1 MTIRSFLRRHASAP
15 AVATALHWVG
25 VMLYLALYL
34 FAAPRAAADET
45 MPYSHGLLWK
55 IEAPHRAP
63 SYVFGTMHVSDRRVT
78 ALPRPV
84 RDALNEVDNLSLE
97 LDFGSGFGEYEAR
110 MLQLPKKKQLSD
122 VIGDKLFA
130 AVKKRL
136 GSEAAKSRNLERLK
150 PWVVMMALGHRPV
163 GPGSHPAARLPLDLE
178 LRAIALKRG
187 IPVFGLETFEEQFNV
202 FDKLSEA
209 DQVDMIRNTL
219 ATPEHAANQQLEE
232 MTTLY
237 VARDLAGLVA
247 MAQKADGQRGAAY
260 LAEFDKRLIDDR
272 NRVMA
277 RRAEDVLLD
286 GGAFI
291 AVGAAHLPGKRGV
304 LNLLA
309 RRGYRVTPVY

>member
-1 MTIRSFLRRHASAP
+1 
-15 AVATALHWVG
+15 VLHWLG
-25 VMLYLALYL
+25 VLLYLALYL
-34 FAAPRAAADET
+34 FAAPPVAADDA

-63 SYVFGTMHVSDRRVT
+63 SYVFGTMHVSDKRVT
-78 ALPRPV
+78 TLPNPV

-110 MLQLPKKKQLSD
+110 MLQLPKKKQLSG
-122 VIGDKLFA
+122 ILGDKLFA

-136 GSEAAKSRNLERLK
+136 GSEAAKSKNLDRLK

-163 GPGSHPAARLPLDLE
+163 GPDARPAARLPLDLE
-178 LRAIALKRG
+178 LRAIALRRG

-202 FDKLSEA
+202 FDKLTEA

-219 ATPEHAANQQLEE
+219 ATPEHTAKQQLEA
-232 MTTLY
+232 MTRLY
-237 VARDLAGLVA
+237 LARDLAGLVSL
-247 MAQKADGQRGAAY
+247 AQQDDDNRGAAY
-260 LAEFDKRLIDDR
+260 LAEFDKRLINDR

-277 RRAEDVLLD
+277 RRADDVLLD

-291 AVGAAHLPGKRGV
+291 AVGAAHLPGEKGL

-309 RRGYRVTPVY
+309 RRGYKVTPVY